1 MNEGNRIKQLL
12 EEITDMEATFD
23 IDEKMIWQN
32 MKILH
37 LGMQSKLYN
46 IMLTWDFALA
56 ALNKGQCEDIV
67 ESLEDDHIFYER
79 ALNAWKNQN
88 AIPNV
93 SQSKQLIQ
101 SYTEWLIDM
110 LHHEIVNAFHLSFS
124 EENKEYLR
132 RLICDYREKLK
143 HIYIVI

>member
-1 MNEGNRIKQLL
+1 MEEGNRIKQLL
-12 EEITDMEATFD
+12 EEITAKEAAFN

-46 IMLTWDFALA
+46 IMLTWDFAPA
-56 ALNKGQCEDIV
+56 ALNKGQYKDIV
-67 ESLEDDHIFYER
+67 ESLEDDHSFYEK
-79 ALNAWKNQN
+79 ALNSWKNQGV
-88 AIPNV
+88 ITNV
-93 SQSKQLIQ
+93 SQSKQLIEI
-101 SYTEWLIDM
+101 YIEWLIDM
-110 LHHEIVNAFHLSFS
+110 LHHEIVNAFHLSYS
-124 EENKEYLR
+124 EANNENLR